1 MERQRV
7 VVIGRPM
14 FRDLVRRLLNGYE
27 IEVVEAEPG
36 TPFDRAIDEAD
47 AGFLI
52 VGNGDG
58 ELASAWSDL
67 LEARPGVRALA
78 VLDHGRRGVLFE
90 MLDHLTP
97 DMLAAAVR
105 AEPRGGC

>member
-1 MERQRV
+1 VERQRV

-14 FRDLVRRLLNGYE
+14 FRDLVQRLLSAYD
-27 IEVVEAEPG
+27 IEVVGAEPG
-36 TPFDRAIDEAD
+36 TPFDQAIDDAN

-58 ELASAWSDL
+58 QLASECTEL

-78 VLDHGRRGVLFE
+78 VLDHGHRGVLFE
-90 MLDHLTP
+90 LLDNLSP
-97 DMLAAAVR
+97 EMLASAVC
-105 AEPRGGC
+105 AVPRSGL